1 MGPRPGGNNNLV
13 CRSSASRSSISTLV
27 ADARACSRNSRLSSD
42 VKDSPSHGLKHSLK
56 HAPRSRSASPSRS
69 SFEGSNKNTSSKKR
83 GVSPP
88 DAVAID
94 VISSSLL
101 VHDASSSVVDMLLN
115 STKNNNDNGNAMT
128 PNKDTIPLA
137 DINALQLFVRPVET
151 TTTEL
156 PPLSD
161 AREQNL
167 LEEAEAVA
175 ELCKAA
181 KEAVE
186 NAANDLE
193 AFPSENDLGILK
205 SARTKF
211 QHEITQQL
219 KLEEEKDLKLEEEE
233 EEEEETTS
241 TSAITTTTTS
251 SSLLPSST
259 STARSSSAAAA
270 ATTTTTA
277 SSSSSSS
284 SSITT
289 TSTSPAPLAAPL
301 RARRARRKN
310 GSSMPTI
317 VEQAALPKRAAGSG
331 AGGISTAAKNIIVGK
346 RGKARMKRTRP
357 APALTP
363 AAADIAS
370 EKTAAAAAAAAFS
383 SSPSSSPSNGI
394 STTPAISPA
403 VSGPRDELS
412 HLLEQSPKELL
423 TARQEKELAVQIQKL
438 VRLEDIRSK
447 MLEADPEVGWAQWA
461 EAVGWPQHGKE
472 GMRAFRVHVD
482 QLRACRAEFE
492 SRNYRLVVSV
502 ARKYEGRGL
511 GLEDLITEG
520 MKGLARACAKFDPE
534 KGFKF
539 STYAH
544 WWIRQAIT
552 RAVADQGR
560 PVRLPVHV
568 FESISKLSK
577 MESQLESKLGRKPT
591 ELEVSEATG
600 FTQEKVRLLR
610 RSLQA
615 VSSLD
620 QELVRSSNGDDAHAT
635 VAELQVDN
643 SQPSSDAGTAGKLI
657 SEGVERALDLLP
669 EREKTVLR
677 MRYGLEDGRMHTL
690 EEIGKHFR
698 VTRERIRQ
706 IESKAIR
713 RLQQKE
719 RRVALLGYL
728 DDYRNVDGV
737 RLNR

>member
-42 VKDSPSHGLKHSLK
+42 VKDLPHGGSLKHSLK

-233 EEEEETTS
+233 EEEETTS
-241 TSAITTTTTS
+241 TSAITATTTS

-259 STARSSSAAAA
+259 STARSSSAAATT
-270 ATTTTTA
+270 TTTTTA